1 MLFKRFPFSV
11 FHVTLVTFK
20 EPFTSVDS
28 LMNPCLT
35 RLAKLLATVGATVR
49 RFVVMQLLM
58 LYQAGFPGKHLRT
71 PGAFEGVPVFV
82 GQLVFLVLSVFI
94 LIELLV
100 TFRAAVGHQVWTL
113 TQM

>member
-20 EPFTSVDS
+20 EPFPSVDS
-28 LMNPCLT
+28 FMNPCFT

-49 RFVVMQLLM
+49 RFIVMQLLM

-71 PGAFEGVPVFV
+71 PGALEGGPVFV
-82 GQLVFLVLSVFI
+82 CQLVFLVLSVFI

-100 TFRAAVGHQVWTL
+100 TFRAAVGHQVWAL